1 MIIDN
6 LKLKN
11 YRNYKNLDINLDD
24 KLNIFI
30 GDNAQGKSNILESI
44 YVLAVTKSYLGVKDK
59 DLIKEDCEFATLES
73 DVLSHGNMEKLK
85 INLTNNSKK
94 VRINSKEVKRYID
107 YISKFRVLLFSPDNI
122 SMIKDSP
129 NVRRK
134 YLNVEISQMSN
145 EYVRNLQNYNLIL
158 GQRNEFLKICRETGR
173 DNDIYLEVLNKKFVS
188 LAVSIMVSRY
198 KFISSINNY
207 IKDIYKELMGVENLN
222 IKYVSSIDISDN
234 ITDMEDKFYEKL
246 KKNYEK
252 EKIYGVTLIGPHRDD
267 FKFYIGN
274 RDMIGYASQGQ
285 LRAAVLSLKLSEIE
299 IFKSN
304 TSEYPILLLDDI
316 FSELDIK
323 KKNRLIQ
330 YMIDDVQTIITTT
343 DLNMIDDSLVSK
355 AKIFEISKGEVVNM
369 VERKVIQNG

>member
-11 YRNYKNLDINLDD
+11 YRNYKKLDIQFSD
-24 KLNIFI
+24 KLNIII

-59 DLIKEDCEFATLES
+59 DLIRDGCDFGLIES
-73 DVLSHGNMEKLK
+73 SVK
-85 INLTNNSKK
+85 INDYVDNLQIILSSNSKK
-94 VRINSKEVKRYID
+94 VKINNKEIKKYVD
-107 YISKFRVLLFSPDNI
+107 YVSKFRVLLFSPDHI

-145 EYVRNLQNYNLIL
+145 KFVKTLQTYNSLL
-158 GQRNEFLKICRETGR
+158 HQRNEFLKIVRDTGKE
-173 DNDIYLEVLNKKFVS
+173 NSVYLDVLNDKFCDY
-188 LAVSIMVSRY
+188 AVDIIINRYEFIEAINSKIKSIY
-198 KFISSINNY
+198 Y
-207 IKDIYKELMGVENLN
+207 ELMGFDNLN
-222 IKYVSSIDISDN
+222 IKYVSSVNYSD
-234 ITDMEDKFYEKL
+234 DKIKMKKEFYNKL
-246 KKNYEK
+246 VNNYKK
-252 EKIYGVTLIGPHRDD
+252 EKILGMTLIGPHRDD
-267 FKFYIGN
+267 FKFMLDN
-274 RDMIGYASQGQ
+274 KEMSGYASQGQ
-285 LRAAVLSLKLSEIE
+285 LRAAVLALKLSEME

-304 TSEYPILLLDDI
+304 TLEYPILLLDDI

-343 DLNMIDDSLVSK
+343 DLHLIDESLVNR
-355 AKIFEISKGEVVNM
+355 AKIFEISSGKVVNE
-369 VERKVIQNG
+369 VERNVMQNG